1 MARLT
6 LPSRLELN
14 RPDGSASEAPLAKVV
29 FTTFLYVSPVQINPW
44 CDQTGMLHFHSS
56 TTESLAAAV
65 AEDMVVYLRRSPR
78 DPELSP
84 FLVHRRHLHGTVHRV
99 QDAITAEPERDWN
112 RTALAA
118 LGQVTERHLLRLFT
132 DHAGMSPLHY
142 LQAIGLERA
151 RQSPEHSANVTD
163 AAEAVGFRSDLHLR
177 RAWGRQWGGS
187 PRDAV
192 RADGDGDGVVRV
204 A

>member
-1 MARLT
+1 MKRH
-6 LPSRLELN
+6 ELLHALRALAPQAQVVDN
-14 RPDGSASEAPLAKVV
+14 RVVVVDGPLASSAGI
-29 FTTFLYVSPVQINPW
+29 TAGIALA
-44 CDQTGMLHFHSS
+44 LHLIAQDCG
-56 TTESLAAAV
+56 ESLAAAV

-132 DHAGMSPLHY
+132 DHTGMSPLHY